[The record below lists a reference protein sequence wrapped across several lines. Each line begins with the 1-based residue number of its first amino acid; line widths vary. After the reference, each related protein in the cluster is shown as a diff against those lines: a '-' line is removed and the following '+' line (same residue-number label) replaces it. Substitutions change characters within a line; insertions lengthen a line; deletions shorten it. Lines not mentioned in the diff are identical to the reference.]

1 MTQEMVKVKV
11 KQAVAWDG
19 VSVSPDRSGR
29 KVTPIEAL
37 VPRSVALAHGPGDLE
52 IIGEPA
58 PAPKGAEEP
67 KTPPPAPPAP
77 AAPAQKQAATPKDK
91 QARPAND
98 K

>member
-1 MTQEMVKVKV
+1 MPETMVKVKV

-67 KTPPPAPPAP
+67 KTPPPAP

-91 QARPAND
+91 QAVPGKD
-98 K
+98 KGSD